1 MSVAL
6 CLITLGTGLI
16 YLTTLELYVV
26 ELQQRTLQK
35 ISVLFLPEK
44 WWDRTSTAT
53 SASFHKVP
61 SSPFNITTPFGV
73 KLNY

>member
-6 CLITLGTGLI
+6 CLITLRTGYI
-16 YLTTLELYVV
+16 SVTTLNIYVV
-26 ELQQRTLQK
+26 ERQQSTLQ

-44 WWDRTSTAT
+44 WWDRTSKVI
-53 SASFHKVP
+53 SASFHNVP
-61 SSPFNITTPFGV
+61 SSPFNITLPFGV